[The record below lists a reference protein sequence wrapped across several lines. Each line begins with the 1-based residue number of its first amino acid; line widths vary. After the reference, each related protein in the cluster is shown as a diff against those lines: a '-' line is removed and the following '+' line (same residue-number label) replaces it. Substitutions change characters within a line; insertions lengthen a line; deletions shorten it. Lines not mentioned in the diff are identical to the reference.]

1 MDSTFCSPRIDALAA
16 EQPSRLP
23 AQVQDDKK
31 LKATEQTPE
40 LPLLGNRDHSFPR
53 DIKNQQSSIA
63 KGICSAAIRKSQQEA
78 AAAAIAAGWCSY
90 IHASCHLACSKQ
102 RFAMQAE
109 KP

>member
-1 MDSTFCSPRIDALAA
+1 MDSTFCSPCIDALAA

-23 AQVQDDKK
+23 AQDDKK

-40 LPLLGNRDHSFPR
+40 LSLLGNRDHSFPR
-53 DIKNQQSSIA
+53 DIEIQQSSIA
-63 KGICSAAIRKSQQEA
+63 KGICSAAIRKSQQE

-102 RFAMQAE
+102 RFAMQAA